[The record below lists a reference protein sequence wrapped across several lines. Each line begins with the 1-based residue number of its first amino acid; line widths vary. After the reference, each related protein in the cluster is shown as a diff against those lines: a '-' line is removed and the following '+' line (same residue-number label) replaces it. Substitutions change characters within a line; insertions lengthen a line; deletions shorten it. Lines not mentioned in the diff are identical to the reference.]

1 MAAAAAH
8 NTRSRSSSKRSG
20 QSRSSPNME
29 QNLSLG
35 KRSRNGQ
42 GMTNLSKK
50 PNTTAS
56 VRKGLSSALF
66 SIITS
71 GEVVLAVYYVE
82 PAINL
87 V

>member
-1 MAAAAAH
+1 MAAAAH
-8 NTRSRSSSKRSG
+8 NTRSRTSSKRSG

-42 GMTNLSKK
+42 GMANLSKK
-50 PNTTAS
+50 PNTS

-71 GEVVLAVYYVE
+71 GEVVLAE